1 MTALTKRA
9 AASHSG
15 PRRAGSRKPRLSR
28 RVVAILFLLPAL
40 VMLTVLRLAPVSV
53 LTMTQPELFEF
64 SKPAMINIGSGTDEG
79 VSAAAAG
86 GGSAHI
92 TLGLA
97 ADDAARAI
105 VERIVAACQGS
116 VDRRERPIHADQI
129 EELEVDGVPS
139 VRFVIHPWQGTDLD
153 EVVVQLPLVDRRVVR
168 SSNGQA
174 EERLVVPMTLR
185 LLGHDLATEVTLS
198 NRDQMGFRL
207 LIGREALR
215 SRIVVDSGHSY
226 LGPRPPRAIRRRN
239 RGR

>member
-1 MTALTKRA
+1 M
-9 AASHSG
+9 
-15 PRRAGSRKPRLSR
+15 
-28 RVVAILFLLPAL
+28 
-40 VMLTVLRLAPVSV
+40 
-53 LTMTQPELFEF
+53 
-64 SKPAMINIGSGTDEG
+64 
-79 VSAAAAG
+79 
-86 GGSAHI
+86 
-92 TLGLA
+92 
-97 ADDAARAI
+97 
-105 VERIVAACQGS
+105 
-116 VDRRERPIHADQI
+116 
-129 EELEVDGVPS
+129 
-139 VRFVIHPWQGTDLD
+139 IHPWQGTDLD